1 MFYHENLVNFDKKK
15 PRRAY
20 VSIGVYSNSANTL
33 LLEKVTKLFRCC
45 SGIIVSRRIRNM
57 PTASIVK
64 GRGYLNHNDR
74 TIKQVN
80 SRSWKPE
87 LSSRNIVYV
96 NEPIQ
101 NVYHELFDPALE
113 NYNQSQIKKNH
124 PERQIKDY
132 YEHISRSKQEKP
144 FYEYIVAFGNI
155 NDKNTEIY
163 PVLQQC
169 LDEYNRGFQSRNP
182 NFRVIQQI
190 THRDEIGI
198 DHTHIDIVPVC
209 SGNTRGLSVKNSFRG
224 ALKEMGYTGKTAFL
238 DWRQSEEKYMA
249 EILERHGLE
258 FERGSGRDEHLN
270 ARQYQA
276 EAREINRLAQQKLEN
291 MDLPSIP
298 EPEIQVNRFTK
309 KEYVKL
315 SVDEFD
321 QIKQVID
328 YQQTQITSL
337 EAQKSDLSDK
347 LKNVELKLDTARKKP
362 YMRENEC
369 LRAKLEKNK
378 SKIDKFDEVS
388 IQNQQLKEQINTLND
403 LQVENN
409 NLKLDLKK
417 EKQRSENFKIIGKL
431 YQCMYLYL
439 MDHILPRFINI
450 DWISNRINSLFKNVL
465 NDYQKESTNPDIRT
479 QLFYDNIELN
489 DSYSNVD
496 QQFSNLPDI
505 DEVIENSELDQ
516 ENEYEYY

>member
-1 MFYHENLVNFDKKK
+1 
-15 PRRAY
+15 
-20 VSIGVYSNSANTL
+20 
-33 LLEKVTKLFRCC
+33 
-45 SGIIVSRRIRNM
+45 M
-57 PTASIVK
+57 PTASIAK

-87 LSSRNIVYV
+87 LSNQNIVYV

-101 NVYHELFDPALE
+101 NVYHELFDSALDK
-113 NYNQSQIKKNH
+113 YNAKIKQSKN
-124 PERQIKDY
+124 PQRVIKDY

-144 FYEYIVAFGNI
+144 FYEFIVAFGNV

-169 LDEYNRGFQSRNP
+169 LDEYNRDFQSRNP
-182 NFRVIQQI
+182 NFYVFQQI

-198 DHTHIDIVPVC
+198 DHTHMDIVPVC
-209 SGNTRGLSVKNSFRG
+209 SGNTRGLETKNSFSG
-224 ALKEMGYTGKTAFL
+224 ALKQMGFTGKNAFI
-238 DWRQSEEKYMA
+238 DWRRSEEKVMA

-258 FERGSGRDEHLN
+258 FERGDGRQEHLN
-270 ARQYQA
+270 VRQYQEYKYYEEQTVQELKNLENLKQISTNA
-276 EAREINRLAQQKLEN
+276 HQNLDQLNASKQTLLNEIN
-291 MDLPSIP
+291 
-298 EPEIQVNRFTK
+298 
-309 KEYVKL
+309 
-315 SVDEFD
+315 
-321 QIKQVID
+321 
-328 YQQTQITSL
+328 SL
-337 EAQKSDLSDK
+337 EVQKNRLQK
-347 LKNVELKLDTARKKP
+347 ETNYNTVLA
-362 YMRENEC
+362 EN
-369 LRAKLEKNK
+369 
-378 SKIDKFDEVS
+378 
-388 IQNQQLKEQINTLND
+388 QNLKEQIKTLNN
-403 LQVENN
+403 LESENKK
-409 NLKLDLKK
+409 LKLDLKK

-496 QQFSNLPDI
+496 QQFSNLPEV

>member
-1 MFYHENLVNFDKKK
+1 
-15 PRRAY
+15 
-20 VSIGVYSNSANTL
+20 
-33 LLEKVTKLFRCC
+33 
-45 SGIIVSRRIRNM
+45 M
-57 PTASIVK
+57 PTVSIVK

-80 SRSWKPE
+80 SRSWKAE
-87 LSSRNIVYV
+87 LSSQNIVYV

-198 DHTHIDIVPVC
+198 DHTHMDIVPVC

-321 QIKQVID
+321 KIKQVID

-337 EAQKSDLSDK
+337 EAQKSDLSSK

-362 YMRENEC
+362 YMRENER
-369 LRAKLEKNK
+369 LSAELEKNK
-378 SKIDKFDEVS
+378 SKIDKFDEISV
-388 IQNQQLKEQINTLND
+388 QNQQLKEQINTLSN

-496 QQFSNLPDI
+496 QQFSNLPEV

>member
-1 MFYHENLVNFDKKK
+1 
-15 PRRAY
+15 
-20 VSIGVYSNSANTL
+20 
-33 LLEKVTKLFRCC
+33 
-45 SGIIVSRRIRNM
+45 M
-57 PTASIVK
+57 PTASIAK

-87 LSSRNIVYV
+87 LSNQNIVYV

-101 NVYHELFDPALE
+101 NVYHELFDSALE
-113 NYNQSQIKKNH
+113 KYNAKIKQSKN
-124 PERQIKDY
+124 PQRVIKDY

-144 FYEYIVAFGNI
+144 FYEFIVAFGNV

-169 LDEYNRGFQSRNP
+169 LDEYNRDFQSRNP
-182 NFRVIQQI
+182 NFYVFQQI

-198 DHTHIDIVPVC
+198 DHTHMDIVPVC
-209 SGNTRGLSVKNSFRG
+209 SGNTRGLETKNSFSG
-224 ALKEMGYTGKTAFL
+224 ALKQMGFTGKNAFI
-238 DWRQSEEKYMA
+238 DWRRSEEKVMA

-258 FERGSGRDEHLN
+258 FERGDGRQEHLN
-270 ARQYQA
+270 VRQYQEYKYYEEQTVQELKNLENLKQISTNA
-276 EAREINRLAQQKLEN
+276 HQNLDQLNASKQTLLNEIN
-291 MDLPSIP
+291 
-298 EPEIQVNRFTK
+298 
-309 KEYVKL
+309 
-315 SVDEFD
+315 
-321 QIKQVID
+321 
-328 YQQTQITSL
+328 SL
-337 EAQKSDLSDK
+337 EVQKNRLQK
-347 LKNVELKLDTARKKP
+347 ETNYNAMLA
-362 YMRENEC
+362 ENQ
-369 LRAKLEKNK
+369 K
-378 SKIDKFDEVS
+378 
-388 IQNQQLKEQINTLND
+388 LKEQINTLNN
-403 LQVENN
+403 LQIENK

-496 QQFSNLPDI
+496 QQFSNLPEV

>member
-1 MFYHENLVNFDKKK
+1 M
-15 PRRAY
+15 PT
-20 VSIGVYSNSANTL
+20 VSIA
-33 LLEKVTKLFRCC
+33 
-45 SGIIVSRRIRNM
+45 
-57 PTASIVK
+57 K
-64 GRGYLNHNDR
+64 GRGYLSHNDR

-80 SRSWKPE
+80 SRSWNPE
-87 LSSRNIVYV
+87 LSNQNIVYV

-101 NVYHELFDPALE
+101 NVYHELFDSALDK
-113 NYNQSQIKKNH
+113 YNAKIKQSKN
-124 PERQIKDY
+124 PQRVIKDY

-144 FYEYIVAFGNI
+144 FYEFIVAFGNV

-169 LDEYNRGFQSRNP
+169 LDEYNRDFQSRNP
-182 NFRVIQQI
+182 NFRVFQQI

-198 DHTHIDIVPVC
+198 DHTHMDIVPVC
-209 SGNTRGLSVKNSFRG
+209 SGNTRGLETKNSFSG
-224 ALKEMGYTGKTAFL
+224 ALKQMGFIGKNAFI
-238 DWRQSEEKYMA
+238 DWRRSEEKVMA

-258 FERGSGRDEHLN
+258 FERGDGRQEHLN
-270 ARQYQA
+270 VRQYQEYKYYEEQTVQELKNLENLKQISTNA
-276 EAREINRLAQQKLEN
+276 HQNLDQLNASKQTLLNEIN
-291 MDLPSIP
+291 
-298 EPEIQVNRFTK
+298 
-309 KEYVKL
+309 
-315 SVDEFD
+315 
-321 QIKQVID
+321 
-328 YQQTQITSL
+328 SL
-337 EAQKSDLSDK
+337 EVQKNRLQK
-347 LKNVELKLDTARKKP
+347 ETNYNAMLA
-362 YMRENEC
+362 ENQ
-369 LRAKLEKNK
+369 K
-378 SKIDKFDEVS
+378 
-388 IQNQQLKEQINTLND
+388 LKEQINTLNN
-403 LQVENN
+403 LQIENK

-496 QQFSNLPDI
+496 QQFSNLPEV

>member
-1 MFYHENLVNFDKKK
+1 
-15 PRRAY
+15 
-20 VSIGVYSNSANTL
+20 
-33 LLEKVTKLFRCC
+33 
-45 SGIIVSRRIRNM
+45 M
-57 PTASIVK
+57 PTASIAK

-87 LSSRNIVYV
+87 LSNQNIVYV

-101 NVYHELFDPALE
+101 NVYHELFDSALDK
-113 NYNQSQIKKNH
+113 YNAKIKQSKN
-124 PERQIKDY
+124 PQRVIKDY

-144 FYEYIVAFGNI
+144 FYEYIVAFGNV

-169 LDEYNRGFQSRNP
+169 LDEYNRDFQSRNP
-182 NFRVIQQI
+182 NFYVFQQI

-198 DHTHIDIVPVC
+198 DHTHMDIVPVC
-209 SGNTRGLSVKNSFRG
+209 SGNTRGLETKNSFSG
-224 ALKEMGYTGKTAFL
+224 ALKQMGFTGKNAFL
-238 DWRQSEEKYMA
+238 DWRRSEEKVMA

-258 FERGSGRDEHLN
+258 FERGDRRQEHLN
-270 ARQYQA
+270 VRQYQEYKYYEEQTVQELKNLENLKQISTNA
-276 EAREINRLAQQKLEN
+276 HQNLDQLNASKQNLLNEIN
-291 MDLPSIP
+291 
-298 EPEIQVNRFTK
+298 
-309 KEYVKL
+309 
-315 SVDEFD
+315 
-321 QIKQVID
+321 
-328 YQQTQITSL
+328 SL
-337 EAQKSDLSDK
+337 EVRKNRLQKETNYNTVL
-347 LKNVELKLDTARKKP
+347 A
-362 YMRENEC
+362 EN
-369 LRAKLEKNK
+369 
-378 SKIDKFDEVS
+378 
-388 IQNQQLKEQINTLND
+388 QNLKEQIKTLNN
-403 LQVENN
+403 LESENKK
-409 NLKLDLKK
+409 LKLDLKK

-439 MDHILPRFINI
+439 MDHIIPRFINV

-465 NDYQKESTNPDIRT
+465 NDYQNESTNPDIRT

-496 QQFSNLPDI
+496 QEFSNLPEV

>member
-1 MFYHENLVNFDKKK
+1 
-15 PRRAY
+15 
-20 VSIGVYSNSANTL
+20 
-33 LLEKVTKLFRCC
+33 
-45 SGIIVSRRIRNM
+45 M
-57 PTASIVK
+57 PTVSIVK

-87 LSSRNIVYV
+87 LSNQNIVYV

-113 NYNQSQIKKNH
+113 NYNQLQIKKNH

-144 FYEYIVAFGNI
+144 FYELIAAFGNI

-169 LDEYNRGFQSRNP
+169 LDEYNRDFQSRNP
-182 NFRVIQQI
+182 NFYVFQQI

-198 DHTHIDIVPVC
+198 DHTHMDIVPVC

-238 DWRQSEEKYMA
+238 DWRQSEEKVMA

-258 FERGSGRDEHLN
+258 FERGSGRDEHLS

-309 KEYVKL
+309 KEYAKL

-321 QIKQVID
+321 KIKQVID

-337 EAQKSDLSDK
+337 EAQKSDLSSK

-362 YMRENEC
+362 YMRENER
-369 LRAKLEKNK
+369 LSAELEKNK
-378 SKIDKFDEVS
+378 SKIDKFDEISV
-388 IQNQQLKEQINTLND
+388 QNQQLKEQINTLSN

-496 QQFSNLPDI
+496 QQFSNLPEV

>member
-1 MFYHENLVNFDKKK
+1 
-15 PRRAY
+15 
-20 VSIGVYSNSANTL
+20 
-33 LLEKVTKLFRCC
+33 
-45 SGIIVSRRIRNM
+45 M

-80 SRSWKPE
+80 SRSWKAE

-101 NVYHELFDPALE
+101 NVYHELFDSALE

-124 PERQIKDY
+124 PERKIKDY
-132 YEHISRSKQEKP
+132 YEHISRSKQEQP
-144 FYEYIVAFGNI
+144 FYEYIVAFGNV

-270 ARQYQA
+270 VRQYQA
-276 EAREINRLAQQKLEN
+276 EAREINRLAQQKLKN
-291 MDLPSIP
+291 MELPSIP
-298 EPEIQVNRFTK
+298 EPEIKTNPITK
-309 KEYVKL
+309 SESVKL
-315 SVDEFD
+315 SKAEFD
-321 QIKQVID
+321 KIKQVID

-337 EAQKSDLSDK
+337 EAQKSDLSAK
-347 LKNVELKLDTARKKP
+347 LKNVESKLDIARKKP
-362 YMRENEC
+362 YMRENET
-369 LRAKLEKNK
+369 LMQNLQDESDLSEELTKKYGKLSNQYVDLVKSYKKLEKENGILHEK
-378 SKIDKFDEVS
+378 NTSLE
-388 IQNQQLKEQINTLND
+388 KEN
-403 LQVENN
+403 
-409 NLKLDLKK
+409 
-417 EKQRSENFKIIGKL
+417 S
-431 YQCMYLYL
+431 
-439 MDHILPRFINI
+439 
-450 DWISNRINSLFKNVL
+450 SLFKKIRKLEMEIGGITQDFYYKLTRAYVSIKNIVQAIGMLKYEELTAQERQHFETLQKKSTEIQHDLDQL
-465 NDYQKESTNPDIRT
+465 NTLKQNLLKE
-479 QLFYDNIELN
+479 IESLE
-489 DSYSNVD
+489 VRK
-496 QQFSNLPDI
+496 SNL
-505 DEVIENSELDQ
+505 EKTLLLNGLEKRTGR
-516 ENEYEYY
+516 

>member
-1 MFYHENLVNFDKKK
+1 
-15 PRRAY
+15 
-20 VSIGVYSNSANTL
+20 
-33 LLEKVTKLFRCC
+33 
-45 SGIIVSRRIRNM
+45 M

-87 LSSRNIVYV
+87 LSNQNIVYV

-101 NVYHELFDPALE
+101 NVYHELFDSALE

-124 PERQIKDY
+124 PERKIKDY
-132 YEHISRSKQEKP
+132 YEHISRSKQEQP
-144 FYEYIVAFGNI
+144 FYEYIVAFGNV

-270 ARQYQA
+270 VRQYQA
-276 EAREINRLAQQKLEN
+276 EAREINRLAQQKLKN
-291 MDLPSIP
+291 MELPSIP
-298 EPEIQVNRFTK
+298 EPESKINPITK
-309 KEYVKL
+309 TESIKL
-315 SVDEFD
+315 SKAEFE
-321 QIKQVID
+321 QIKQVIN
-328 YQQTQITSL
+328 YQQIQITSL
-337 EAQKSDLSDK
+337 EAHKSDLSAK
-347 LKNVELKLDTARKKP
+347 LENVELKLDTARKKP
-362 YMRENEC
+362 YMRENER
-369 LRAKLEKNK
+369 LSAELEKNK
-378 SKIDKFDEVS
+378 SKIEKFDEIS
-388 IQNQQLKEQINTLND
+388 IQNQQLKNQINTLNN

-409 NLKLDLKK
+409 NLKLELEK

-431 YQCMYLYL
+431 YQCMYLHL
-439 MDHILPRFINI
+439 M
-450 DWISNRINSLFKNVL
+450 NRIIPSVIQNFKIVKLIRNGLDNLFIGVL
-465 NDYQKESTNPDIRT
+465 DEYQNKSKNPDIYT
-479 QLFYDNIELN
+479 QLFDDNTNLN
-489 DSYSNVD
+489 KSHPNID
-496 QQFSNLPDI
+496 QEFSNLPDV
-505 DEVIENSELDQ
+505 DELIEISELDR
-516 ENEYEYY
+516 EKDYDHCR